1 MSSER
6 PVASG
11 GEDPP
16 TGDRPRPS
24 LRVMARD
31 RRVWAILG
39 VVAAGLVCCCAS
51 AAGTLFVL
59 AAGLFTTG

>member
-11 GEDPP
+11 DDDPP
-16 TGDRPRPS
+16 MGDRPRPS

-51 AAGTLFVL
+51 AAGTLFAL
-59 AAGLFTTG
+59 AAGILTAG